1 MKLSK
6 LSLLVASG
14 LFAFSI
20 FPGCSAKEK
29 NVFNPLPTPSG
40 ITGEIRL
47 RSGEKGDIS
56 NTRIAVYDSFED
68 LERENYFKETALT
81 ASFGSKFVLEPL
93 NSGTYYLEL
102 WKDLNA
108 NDERDAGTDLWGF
121 YGGDNVFTTDST
133 EAVAIQ
139 VLRGRMTDVN
149 LKVTMP

>member
-6 LSLLVASG
+6 LSFLVASG
-14 LFAFSI
+14 LFAYSI
-20 FPGCSAKEK
+20 FPGCSAEEK

-93 NSGTYYLEL
+93 NSGTYYLES
-102 WKDLNA
+102 KTGNR
-108 NDERDAGTDLWGF
+108 NRKE
-121 YGGDNVFTTDST
+121 VS
-133 EAVAIQ
+133 
-139 VLRGRMTDVN
+139 
-149 LKVTMP
+149 